1 MQRLRQFQH
10 EGFQDAFDAVLGAA
24 YHRAADVGEVL
35 ATAARVQDGDADS
48 WLREWTATA
57 GGAWVAA
64 GRAERA
70 GHRASALEHHLRA
83 GTYYAAALRHVALTD
98 QSVNEL
104 DLWRRQRECWDR
116 AVALFPVPGEHIAIP
131 YERTSLPGYYF
142 CAPGARP
149 GEPRPLVVL
158 NNGSDTVTSDML
170 LRGGAAAAIRG
181 YHWMTFDGPGQQAAL
196 YRQGLRFRPDWAAVL
211 TPVFDAMAA
220 RTDVDAERIAVI
232 GVGQAGFWVPRA
244 LAFEHRFAAAVADPG
259 VVDVATSWTATVP
272 QVMREALIRGE
283 RERFDREMHLAQLF
297 APETKTLLEARA
309 APYGGLNGS
318 AYDLFTRVAS
328 YRLGDEV
335 EQIVTPLLITSSTA
349 ERRWPGQSRTLFEH
363 LPGPRHLVEFSAAE
377 GADGQGEPLAPALRE
392 TRIFDWL
399 DGRLRAASSSASDA
413 RTGRG
418 SCCRGSA
425 SPREPPSAT

>member
-1 MQRLRQFQH
+1 MHRLRRLF
-10 EGFQDAFDAVLGAA
+10 EDEDFQDTLDAVLGAA
-24 YHRAADVGEVL
+24 YHRAADIGEVL

-57 GGAWVAA
+57 GAAWAAA
-64 GRAERA
+64 GRAA
-70 GHRASALEHHLRA
+70 ADGHRASALEHHLRA
-83 GTYYAAALRHVALTD
+83 GTYYAAALRHVALAD
-98 QSVNEL
+98 RSVNEL

-142 CAPGARP
+142 PAPAARP

-158 NNGSDTVTSDML
+158 ANGSDSVTSDMF
-170 LRGGAAAAIRG
+170 LRGGAAAGVRG

-196 YRQGLRFRPDWAAVL
+196 LRQGLRFRPDWEAVL

-220 RTDVDAERIAVI
+220 REDVDAERIAVI

-272 QVMREALIRGE
+272 LAMREALTRGE
-283 RERFDREMHLAQLF
+283 QELFDREMHVAQLF
-297 APETKTLLEARA
+297 APETKALLEARA

-318 AYDLFTRVAS
+318 AYDVFTRVAR

-335 EQIVTPLLITSSTA
+335 EQIVTPLLITASPG
-349 ERRWPGQSRTLFEH
+349 ERRWPGQSRALFER
-363 LPGPRHLVEFSAAE
+363 LPGDAQLVEFTDAE
-377 GADGQGEPLAPALRE
+377 GQGEPLASALRE
-392 TRIFDWL
+392 ARIFDWL
-399 DGRLRAASSSASDA
+399 DQVLRMS
-413 RTGRG
+413 G
-418 SCCRGSA
+418 
-425 SPREPPSAT
+425 